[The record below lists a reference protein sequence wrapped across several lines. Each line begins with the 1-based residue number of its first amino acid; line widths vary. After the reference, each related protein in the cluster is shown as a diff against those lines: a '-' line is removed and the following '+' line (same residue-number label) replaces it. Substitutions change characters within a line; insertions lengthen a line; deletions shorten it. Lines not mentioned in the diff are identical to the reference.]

1 MLTACVVLLCICC
14 KHSIQFQL
22 QRKSEKLLLTPVPE
36 TVISIV
42 QKRLLTKP
50 PYCHVNIYLASN
62 FYTNANDQ
70 KKRSSPKT
78 LLACYLQSWLLV
90 VGCKCHSAQLQG
102 PTSCGLDTFKHLV
115 LLTAWEVSHISDN
128 HFWEAKSSLA
138 DGFAQV
144 QACSLITKIVLE
156 RGFICSFFEK
166 EKKNLLPYPWNQTC
180 QLRWS
185 LSSP

>member
-1 MLTACVVLLCICC
+1 MLTACAVLLCICC

-22 QRKSEKLLLTPVPE
+22 QWKSEKLLLTPVPE

-70 KKRSSPKT
+70 KKRHFWPATFSPGYWWWDANAT
-78 LLACYLQSWLLV
+78 LLGCKAPHPVGWILSNIWSYWLLER
-90 VGCKCHSAQLQG
+90 CH
-102 PTSCGLDTFKHLV
+102 T
-115 LLTAWEVSHISDN
+115 SDN

-144 QACSLITKIVLE
+144 QARSLI
-156 RGFICSFFEK
+156 
-166 EKKNLLPYPWNQTC
+166 N
-180 QLRWS
+180 
-185 LSSP
+185 